1 MKLSLPSRGG
11 GLSPSENL
19 SGDSK
24 VVLVKYFDIKYQVA
38 ACAHLGLQ
46 LQKPKF
52 HVYQPYEYNFSS
64 IDIPEVVQDCGADGD
79 CFYR

>member
-1 MKLSLPSRGG
+1 MKS
-11 GLSPSENL
+11 
-19 SGDSK
+19 
-24 VVLVKYFDIKYQVA
+24 FDIKDQVA
-38 ACAHLGLQ
+38 ACAQLGLQ

-64 IDIPEVVQDCGADGD
+64 IDIPEVVQDCGAGGD